1 EPVFSAILKNAVN
14 LCEATLGNLFL
25 YNTEDFVSAA
35 VHALSPDYAA
45 SRRPGLVIR
54 HPHPEVP
61 LNRLARTKELIHI
74 ADVRTEK
81 AYIDRDRVF
90 CELVDHGGAR
100 TLLVVPMMKEQD
112 LIGAVAIYRQEVHPF
127 TDQQIELVKNFAAQ
141 AVIAIENARL
151 LSELRESLEQQTAT
165 AEVLNVIARTRG
177 ELQPVFQTMLAKATE
192 LCGAS
197 YGALWL
203 RVDDGFRYAAL
214 HGDLPQIWT
223 EHLRSGTVIR
233 VRPDVPLARLLQT
246 LRPVSIPDMRTDPG
260 YLSGDPLPVSGVD
273 VGGIRTLVLVPMIK
287 NNDLVGAI
295 AIYGKEARP

>member
-1 EPVFSAILKNAVN
+1 M
-14 LCEATLGNLFL
+14 C
-25 YNTEDFVSAA
+25 
-35 VHALSPDYAA
+35 ALRKFTST
-45 SRRPGLVIR
+45 VIR
-54 HPHPEVP
+54 YF
-61 LNRLARTKELIHI
+61 ASWSII
-74 ADVRTEK
+74 
-81 AYIDRDRVF
+81 
-90 CELVDHGGAR
+90 GGAR

-233 VRPDVPLARLLQT
+233 VCPDVPLARLLQT

-273 VGGIRTLVLVPMIK
+273 VGGIRTLVM
-287 NNDLVGAI
+287 
-295 AIYGKEARP
+295 